1 MALRERDTEVAEKV
15 IADDARVDALDV
27 AVQEQT
33 VKLLALRQPMAVD
46 LRVILSSIKI
56 AAALERIA
64 DYAKNTAKRTIV
76 LAQVNAPPSAVAG
89 IDRLGRLVR
98 TALKDVLD
106 AFAHGDVAKARDVW
120 ERDEEI
126 DQVYTGLFRELLTYM
141 MEDPRTITACTH
153 LLFMAKNIER
163 AGDHVTNIAEL
174 VSFRTTGHGF
184 DEARPKGS
192 ASLYAAGSGVMSMAG
207 ATTTRR
213 DTQTASIKP
222 RVLIVE
228 DETALVELL
237 RYNLEQ
243 SGFRVS
249 VAYDGEEALASVQ
262 EDVPDLILLDWML
275 PLMSGIEVCRQL
287 RRQTST
293 ANLPIIM
300 LTARGEEGD
309 RVRGLDAGADDYVAK
324 PFSPT
329 ELVARIRAVL
339 RRIRPALA
347 DEALSYADIVMD
359 LVAHRVTRAAKPVH
373 LGPTEFRLLRHF
385 MEHPGRVFSREQLL
399 DAVWGKD
406 VYVEA
411 RTVDVHIRRL
421 RIALNGEQHA
431 DLIRTVR
438 AAGYALDATPG

>member
-1 MALRERDTEVAEKV
+1 VAEQV

-76 LAQVNAPPSAVAG
+76 LAQVNAPISAVVG

-120 ERDEEI
+120 QRDEEI

-174 VSFRTTGHGF
+174 VSFRSTGHGF

-192 ASLYAAGSGVMSMAG
+192 AALYARGN
-207 ATTTRR
+207 
-213 DTQTASIKP
+213 AS
-222 RVLIVE
+222 
-228 DETALVELL
+228 
-237 RYNLEQ
+237 
-243 SGFRVS
+243 
-249 VAYDGEEALASVQ
+249 
-262 EDVPDLILLDWML
+262 
-275 PLMSGIEVCRQL
+275 
-287 RRQTST
+287 
-293 ANLPIIM
+293 
-300 LTARGEEGD
+300 
-309 RVRGLDAGADDYVAK
+309 
-324 PFSPT
+324 
-329 ELVARIRAVL
+329 
-339 RRIRPALA
+339 
-347 DEALSYADIVMD
+347 
-359 LVAHRVTRAAKPVH
+359 
-373 LGPTEFRLLRHF
+373 
-385 MEHPGRVFSREQLL
+385 
-399 DAVWGKD
+399 
-406 VYVEA
+406 
-411 RTVDVHIRRL
+411 
-421 RIALNGEQHA
+421 
-431 DLIRTVR
+431 
-438 AAGYALDATPG
+438 